1 MKPLLPILLA
11 LAFPLAAAAQAGDEF
26 SSREYGFRI
35 RRPDASWSFS
45 QTPTPGTL
53 FSLKTSRTDGKTET
67 SATVFVLELKGLK
80 DAGAACD
87 ATEAARKVDPKCSGV
102 RRGRGKV
109 GGETAPWVAFEYDVA
124 GTKYTI
130 RQYDLVHHEM
140 LFILQCAAP
149 EDEFEADGFK
159 PFLKSFEFTE
169 LADPAERKTQALLRE
184 LTARC
189 GSEID
194 WAPTWKDAA
203 ARAAREDRLVAVV
216 VEEYRGVIGEQYAP
230 SALFMDS
237 DVVELMNARFV
248 GFRWKGGME
257 APFVSPEVYG
267 LGPST
272 FGQGILFADAEG
284 NVVAIG
290 VSFNP
295 FYFYDAA
302 RAALKLRPGGP
313 PVGPGDPAERLR
325 RGDFEEAE
333 ELLAAPETAEEF
345 RLRAALL
352 RKRRKGAEAL
362 KAIAEA
368 RARGAE
374 GAEVDEAVIRIR
386 MGQFDQAERLL
397 REVEAPEAVFWR
409 ALCRGMR
416 LGIEPIRKE
425 LEELAAAHP
434 GDRWAWR
441 GAAMLC
447 GKGMASGL
455 DRAAWPE
462 EARLAACAIASAKPG
477 KDAKRAEKDAIRF
490 LLESQLP
497 DGSWPTPMSLAEPR
511 GAGAVAV
518 TSICAAGLLPHRGHE
533 GVADAVA
540 RALKFVLAVELRSD
554 PARLF
559 DYTIWG
565 QIFSLRFFAECRAAG
580 AGDADE
586 LLDAMN
592 DTVREMKKG
601 RFPDGGWAYFRPEGG
616 GGVSIGFVTA
626 AAVCALGAA
635 EKAGAEV
642 PEAMVAKAVE
652 VVAALRADD
661 GAFGYMGRPQAG
673 DRQGEASL
681 RSPMYALVLRR
692 AGKGDVAE
700 LRAALD
706 IYIEHREHVRT
717 ERGKSLC
724 HTSPE
729 GAASYYLLYGY
740 AWSAESL
747 SELPEKERKK
757 YRAALLE
764 DVLYMRTKDGGFCDN
779 SAMGRHYGAGMALRA
794 LKLMGD

>member
-1 MKPLLPILLA
+1 MKALLPFL
-11 LAFPLAAAAQAGDEF
+11 LAFPLAAAAQPGDEF

-35 RRPDASWSFS
+35 RRPDATWNFS
-45 QTPTPGTL
+45 QTPQPGAL
-53 FSLKTSRTDGKTET
+53 FALKISRTDGKTET

-87 ATEAARKVDPKCSGV
+87 ATEAARKLDPKSSNV
-102 RRGRGKV
+102 RRGKGDV
-109 GGETAPWVAFEYDVA
+109 AGETAPWVAFEYDVA
-124 GTKYTI
+124 GTRYTI
-130 RQYDLVHHEM
+130 RQYDLVHHDF

-149 EDEFEADGFK
+149 RNAFDADDFK
-159 PFLKSFEFTE
+159 PFLESFEFTE
-169 LADPAERKTQALLRE
+169 LADPEERKTQALLRE
-184 LTARC
+184 LTERC

-194 WAPTWKDAA
+194 WAPTWKEAA

-237 DVVELMNARFV
+237 DVVEIMNARFV

-257 APFVSPEVYG
+257 APFTKPEVYG
-267 LGPST
+267 LGAST
-272 FGQGILFADAEG
+272 FGQGILFADADG

-295 FYFYDAA
+295 FYFLDAA
-302 RAALKLRPGGP
+302 RAALKKRPGGP
-313 PVGPGDPAERLR
+313 PLGPEDPAERLR

-333 ELLAAPETAEEF
+333 DLLASPQTAQEF

-352 RKRRKGAEAL
+352 RKQRKGAEAL
-362 KAIAEA
+362 KAIAQA
-368 RARGAE
+368 RELGAK
-374 GAEVDEAVIRIR
+374 GAEVDEALIRLR

-397 REVEAPEAVFWR
+397 REQDAPEAVFWR

-425 LEELAAAHP
+425 LEDLANAHP
-434 GDRWAWR
+434 DDRWAWR

-455 DRAAWPE
+455 DRAAWPD
-462 EARLAACAIASAKPG
+462 EARLEACAVAPPKPVD
-477 KDAKRAEKDAIRF
+477 DAKKAERDAIRF

-518 TSICAAGLLPHRGHE
+518 TSICAAGLLPHRAQKGAGE
-533 GVADAVA
+533 AVD

-565 QIFSLRFFAECRAAG
+565 QIFSLRFLAECRQAG

-601 RFPDGGWAYFRPEGG
+601 RFPDGGWAYFRPDGG

-626 AAVCALGAA
+626 AALCALGEAK
-635 EKAGAEV
+635 KAGAEV
-642 PEAMVAKAVE
+642 PEALVAKAVE

-681 RSPMYALVLRR
+681 RSPLYALALKR
-692 AGKGDVAE
+692 AGKGEVAA
-700 LRAALD
+700 LREALD
-706 IYIEHREHVRT
+706 IYLEHHEHVRA

-740 AWSAESL
+740 AFSAESL
-747 SELPEKERKK
+747 GELPEKERKRF
-757 YRAALLE
+757 RAALLE
-764 DVLYMRTKDGGFCDN
+764 DVLFMRTKDGAFCDN

-794 LKLMGD
+794 LRFLRE